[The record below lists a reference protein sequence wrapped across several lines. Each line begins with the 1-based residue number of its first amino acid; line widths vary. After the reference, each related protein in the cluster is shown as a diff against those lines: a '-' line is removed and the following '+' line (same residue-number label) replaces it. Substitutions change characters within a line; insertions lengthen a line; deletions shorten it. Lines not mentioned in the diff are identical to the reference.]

1 MMHEVSGVVVVWQ
14 VIYDFNAD
22 SFYIFT
28 NFQSVKNAVISSIAT
43 YCDYDDDVAMDFL
56 TSCVEDKLEGLQT
69 KDVIPIFI
77 NNLTITI
84 YRFVMDESTE
94 INKVLRECYSVVD
107 DKLKARISNLFS
119 WMNTSD

>member
-84 YRFVMDESTE
+84 YRYVMDESTE

-119 WMNTSD
+119 